1 LVKKTYIFCDIISS
15 KERFFSAREEGI
27 AVSVRQGK
35 KRNKHEQAYEI
46 LRERIFNGTYVP
58 GYRLVID
65 ALARELGISPVPIRE
80 AIRRLEAEGW
90 VEYRPNAGAQV
101 AAVDASKYE
110 EDMTVL
116 ALLEGYATAL
126 ASTQLGPEDMSRLR
140 EINASM
146 HHALQSADIP
156 TFSRLNKLFH
166 FLIYDHCGNGYLIG
180 LLHETWN
187 RLEVRGHTDFSYI
200 PQRSWI
206 SIEEHSQLLDMIEQH
221 ASPSEIEKMFRE
233 HKLRTYEVYRSSPRY
248 MLRSTQL
255 YEAER
260 SGPE

>member
-1 LVKKTYIFCDIISS
+1 MSLPQSNKK
-15 KERFFSAREEGI
+15 
-27 AVSVRQGK
+27 
-35 KRNKHEQAYEI
+35 NKHEQAYSI
-46 LRERIFNGTYVP
+46 IRERIFNGTYVP

-110 EDMTVL
+110 EEMSVL

-126 ASTQLGPEDMSRLR
+126 ALPHLSKDDVKHLR
-140 EINASM
+140 ELNASM
-146 HHALQSADIP
+146 YNALQSADIP
-156 TFSRLNKLFH
+156 TFSRLNKTFH
-166 FLIYDHCGNGYLIG
+166 FFIYNRSQNSYLVE
-180 LLHETWN
+180 LLHETWD

-206 SIEEHSQLLDMIEQH
+206 SIQEHIQLLDMIERH
-221 ASPSEIEKMFRE
+221 APQNEIEQMIRE
-233 HKLRTYEVYRSSPRY
+233 HKLRTYEAYRNSSRY
-248 MLRSTQL
+248 APLSTTL
-255 YEAER
+255 HEAEENGMA
-260 SGPE
+260 SA